1 MIQGHTVI
9 VQPDPR
15 RYGKLPEC
23 VQVTPE
29 FRAEFNAWAAK
40 FFLPAPEL
48 NPIRDD
54 EYIVIGNTVR
64 MNPRTFEAFKKAFP

>member
-1 MIQGHTVI
+1 MIPGYTIV

-15 RYGKLPEC
+15 RYGKLPAD

-29 FRAEFNAWAAK
+29 FRAEFDAWAAD
-40 FFLPAPEL
+40 FFRPAPDL
-48 NPIRDD
+48 NPLLDD

-64 MNPRTFEAFKKAFP
+64 MNPRAFEALKKAFP